1 MPVAFIPSPASSVWQ
16 LGAIPVRAYAL
27 CMVAGVVAAL
37 WLADRRYRKAG
48 GEPGVILN
56 VATVAVPVGIIG
68 ARVYSVLAD
77 YRLYFGPGRDWVY
90 ALRIWDGGMGVAG
103 AVAGGA
109 VAAWVYCR
117 RAGIELGPVAR
128 AAAPALA
135 VAQAIAAV
143 GNWFIQDLYGK
154 PSALPW
160 AVAIAPD
167 HRAAGYQAF
176 ATFQPL
182 FLYEVLLDLL
192 VAVAVSYAIRRYR
205 LAGDRAFALY
215 AGLYAIVNFCIEAMR
230 IDYSPRLFGLRT
242 NQVAMLVVLVAG
254 WTYFFAA
261 RYRRG
266 GPRWPDSSV
275 DAGLVTRTAEPRA

>member
-1 MPVAFIPSPASSVWQ
+1 MPAAFLPSPASSVWH
-16 LGAIPVRAYAL
+16 LGVIPVRAYAL

-37 WLADRRYRKAG
+37 WLAGRRYRKAG

-56 VATVAVPVGIIG
+56 VATVAVPVGFVG

-77 YRLYFGPGRDWVY
+77 YRLYFGPGADWVN

-103 AVAGGA
+103 AVAAGA
-109 VAAWVYCR
+109 VGAWVYCR

-135 VAQAIAAV
+135 VAQAIAV
-143 GNWFIQDLYGK
+143 TGNWFIQDLYGR

-160 AVAIAPD
+160 AVAIAPA

-176 ATFQPL
+176 STFQPL
-182 FLYEVLLDLL
+182 FLYEALLDLL
-192 VAVAVSYAIRRYR
+192 VAVAVSYAIRRYS
-205 LAGDRAFALY
+205 LAGDRAFAFY
-215 AGLYAIVNFCIEAMR
+215 AGLYAIANFCVEAMR
-230 IDYSPRLFGLRT
+230 IDYSPRMFGLRT
-242 NQVAMLVVLVAG
+242 NQVAMLIVLVAA

-261 RYRRG
+261 RHRRR
-266 GPRWPDSSV
+266 GPRWHDRGV
-275 DAGLVTRTAEPRA
+275 DAGLVTRTAEPR